1 MGGDRDSCGNQGME
15 RELSVAQPR
24 PQGFSLK
31 KIKGFS
37 LFPPHPF
44 FKGKALRTR
53 LSVAASTGTRGG
65 GWGDRNFLHRNAGK
79 MTTIEAK
86 HEILSRETAKHHT
99 CPEDAEHGRM

>member
-1 MGGDRDSCGNQGME
+1 ME

-99 CPEDAEHGRM
+99 CPEDAEHGRI